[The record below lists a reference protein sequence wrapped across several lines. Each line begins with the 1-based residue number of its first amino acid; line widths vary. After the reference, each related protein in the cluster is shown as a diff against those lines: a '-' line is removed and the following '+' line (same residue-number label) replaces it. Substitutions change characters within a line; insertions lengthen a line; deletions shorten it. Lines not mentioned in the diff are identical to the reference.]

1 MMPQTSA
8 KPYLWMLCG
17 SAWFAAMVLFID
29 ACKGQ
34 CAWQTVATVRA
45 AVATI
50 VAFLLAVSTRVPLVF
65 PGPRTL
71 WLRSIS
77 GSCSMVATFYAL
89 TYPDVHVSDV
99 LVITNSFPIW
109 LALLSWPLFGD
120 RPTLTVILAI
130 LCAVVGVAVIY
141 QADFRLFTLA
151 HLSAVF
157 ASFFT
162 AVAMMGLNR
171 LKGLQS
177 LAIVT
182 HFSAVST
189 VFCLASFFIFPIQL
203 GLPTVPVTTFLWL
216 KLLAVG
222 GTATVGQV
230 FLTKAF
236 RGGVATKVSVVGLS
250 QVVMVM
256 LWESI
261 MDGRLFTLW
270 QLLGATL
277 VLGPTAY
284 LMARDRKKPEPVVET
299 PVAAIE

>member
-34 CAWQTVATVRA
+34 CAWQTIATVRA
-45 AVATI
+45 AIATI
-50 VAFLLAVSTRVPLVF
+50 VAFILCIVTRTPLVF

-89 TYPDVHVSDV
+89 THLPGSDV

-109 LALLSWPLFGD
+109 LALLSWPLFGE
-120 RPTLTVILAI
+120 RPTLTVVLAI
-130 LCAVVGVAVIY
+130 LCAVVGVTVIY
-141 QADFRLFTLA
+141 KADFNSFTLA
-151 HLSAVF
+151 HIAAVF
-157 ASFFT
+157 ASIFT

-177 LAIVT
+177 LSIVT

-189 VFCLASFFIFPIQL
+189 VFCTACFYIFPLQS
-203 GLPTVPVTTFLWL
+203 GLPTVPDSTFLWL

-256 LWESI
+256 VWENVV
-261 MDGRLFTLW
+261 DARLFTTW

-284 LMARDRKKPEPVVET
+284 LMARERRKPERVVET

>member
-1 MMPQTSA
+1 MPEPSA

-29 ACKGQ
+29 ASKGQ
-34 CAWQTVATVRA
+34 CAWQTIATVRA
-45 AVATI
+45 GIATI
-50 VAFLLAVSTRVPLVF
+50 FAFTLATVTRVPLVF

-89 TYPDVHVSDV
+89 THLPGSDV

-109 LALLSWPLFGD
+109 LAILSWPLFGE

-141 QADFRLFTLA
+141 KADFHSFTLA
-151 HLSAVF
+151 HAAAVF
-157 ASFFT
+157 ASIFT

-189 VFCLASFFIFPIQL
+189 VFCLACYFVFPLQS
-203 GLPTVPVTTFLWL
+203 GLPTLPDSTNLWL

-222 GTATVGQV
+222 GTATIGQV

-256 LWESI
+256 LWEGVIDRRS
-261 MDGRLFTLW
+261 FTIW
-270 QLLGATL
+270 QLVGAAL

-284 LMARDRKKPEPVVET
+284 LMARERKKPEPVIET

>member
-1 MMPQTSA
+1 MMPEPSA

-29 ACKGQ
+29 ASKGQ

-45 AVATI
+45 GIATI
-50 VAFLLAVSTRVPLVF
+50 FAFSLALATRVPLVF
-65 PGPRTL
+65 PGPPTL
-71 WLRSIS
+71 WLRSIA

-89 TYPDVHVSDV
+89 THLPGSDV

-109 LALLSWPLFGD
+109 LALLSWPLFGE

-141 QADFRLFTLA
+141 KADFQAFTLA
-151 HLSAVF
+151 HASAVF
-157 ASFFT
+157 ASIFT

-189 VFCLASFFIFPIQL
+189 VFCLACFFVFPLQSE
-203 GLPTVPVTTFLWL
+203 VPITPDSTMLWL

-236 RGGVATKVSVVGLS
+236 RGGVATKISVVGLS

-256 LWESI
+256 FWEGI
-261 MDGRLFTLW
+261 VGGRVFTTW
-270 QLLGATL
+270 QLVGAAL

-284 LMARDRKKPEPVVET
+284 LMARERRKPEPVNEA
-299 PVAAIE
+299 PVVAIE